1 MSFSTGLA
9 TLVLALEIG
18 RHDIVPADYPKLL
31 TSVRISF
38 VIFTALSVV
47 GVAASLVGPR
57 KGSKTAV
64 PGADP
69 GQPPSQVSA

>member
-38 VIFTALSVV
+38 LIFTALSVA

-57 KGSKTAV
+57 KTAV
-64 PGADP
+64 PGTDP
-69 GQPPSQVSA
+69 GQPPSRASA